1 MAPQS
6 QPDWAAPPE
15 PIDAIDVPPRSR
27 GRSRRRRPPQRPT
40 IPWPQVLRR
49 LEQILHGRI
58 LIGLFVFW
66 ALFWLIG
73 GIAVVRL
80 LKIDRP
86 APVAQLQLPG
96 YSNGAPNA
104 PAPTSQ
110 ARDFQQGQP
119 NGNNSASSS
128 FGDLQ
133 PMVKPSRSGPPI
145 GTFAGVVVICGLGA
159 WFRLQH
165 MNRK

>member
-1 MAPQS
+1 M
-6 QPDWAAPPE
+6 
-15 PIDAIDVPPRSR
+15 
-27 GRSRRRRPPQRPT
+27 
-40 IPWPQVLRR
+40 LRR
-49 LEQILHGRI
+49 LDQILHGRI

-73 GIAVVRL
+73 GIAAVRL
-80 LKIDRP
+80 LNIDRP
-86 APVAQLQLPG
+86 TPVAQLQLPG

-110 ARDFQQGQP
+110 ARDFQQQSP
-119 NGNNSASSS
+119 NGNGTNSAPNS

-133 PMVKPSRSGPPI
+133 PMVKPSRSNPPI
-145 GTFAGVVVICGLGA
+145 GTFAAVVVICGLGA

-165 MNRK
+165 LNRR